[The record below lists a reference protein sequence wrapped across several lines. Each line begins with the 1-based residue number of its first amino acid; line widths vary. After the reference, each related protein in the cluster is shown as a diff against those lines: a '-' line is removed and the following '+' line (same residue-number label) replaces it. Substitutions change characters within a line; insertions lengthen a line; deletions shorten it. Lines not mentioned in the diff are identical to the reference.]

1 MDLSI
6 IDVIVKEITILDSN
20 KYFLDNNKDDNK
32 IVIQQIEDLKNKIYE
47 LKQLKNEIITIIDI

>member
-47 LKQLKNEIITIIDI
+47 LKQLKVKLLL